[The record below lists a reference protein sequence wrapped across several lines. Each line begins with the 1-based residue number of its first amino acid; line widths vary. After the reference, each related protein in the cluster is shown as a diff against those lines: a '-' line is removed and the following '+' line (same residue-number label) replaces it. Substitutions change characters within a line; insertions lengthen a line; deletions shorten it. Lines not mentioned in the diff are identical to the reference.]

1 MGIPVQRTYLGT
13 PAALNAPVFMVDQQ
27 TLQNNFLTLTPNVL
41 QDVVNNPDPAA
52 GLLYSF
58 TLVKNGN
65 ATAVRAFSCRFSLFL
80 DHFFSGFRSARLR
93 FSFLPNTAAANSLYE
108 QTFVL
113 TAANGFA
120 LANS

>member
-65 ATAVRAFSCRFSLFL
+65 ATAVRAFS
-80 DHFFSGFRSARLR
+80 SAI
-93 FSFLPNTAAANSLYE
+93 SPTTAGRVPIGPVNMS
-108 QTFVL
+108 
-113 TAANGFA
+113 NGSCTN
-120 LANS
+120 L

>member
-65 ATAVRAFSCRFSLFL
+65 ATAVIGPVNMS
-80 DHFFSGFRSARLR
+80 SGSYQWQLTQ
-93 FSFLPNTAAANSLYE
+93 TAGA
-108 QTFVL
+108 V
-113 TAANGFA
+113 TATTILVRYGSPLN
-120 LANS
+120 

>member
-52 GLLYSF
+52 GLLYQF

-65 ATAVRAFSCRFSLFL
+65 ATAVRAFSSAMSFNWSAPLFFVF
-80 DHFFSGFRSARLR
+80 FFSGFRSARLR
-93 FSFLPNTAAANSLYE
+93 FSFLESA
-108 QTFVL
+108 
-113 TAANGFA
+113 
-120 LANS
+120 